1 MRRESTGRP
10 TVYGSAVASQRL
22 CLWPPGVGRYTKIAA
37 DSWGRAVCLSKRDG
51 ILHRDWFG
59 SVRGVGGGWAGRGL
73 EGHNPRRGV
82 EKTEV
87 GERMTARQVNGTPH
101 GLWRAAVT
109 WTLAAKQCVER
120 SERDA
125 PRFMCAICL
134 CGSAVAAQGMYLI
147 GDRPSA
153 GGRGGG
159 GIRGNPRCLPS
170 LLRSPSSRSEVV

>member
-1 MRRESTGRP
+1 MQLPR
-10 TVYGSAVASQRL
+10 SAFV
-22 CLWPPGVGRYTKIAA
+22 CGGVGRYAKIAA

-59 SVRGVGGGWAGRGL
+59 SVHGVGGGWAGRGL

-82 EKTEV
+82 EQTDQTGRRED
-87 GERMTARQVNGTPH
+87 ECAEVNGTPH
-101 GLWRAAVT
+101 GLWCAAVT
-109 WTLAAKQCVER
+109 WTLAAKRCVER
-120 SERDA
+120 SEQDA

-134 CGSAVAAQGMYLI
+134 CGSAVAALGMYLI

-159 GIRGNPRCLPS
+159 GIRGSPRCLPS

>member
-1 MRRESTGRP
+1 MGRT

-22 CLWPPGVGRYTKIAA
+22 CLWRSWPLRKNCGGFLGPRRVSEQARRNLAPG
-37 DSWGRAVCLSKRDG
+37 L
-51 ILHRDWFG
+51 
-59 SVRGVGGGWAGRGL
+59 VRECARGWAEAGRG
-73 EGHNPRRGV
+73 EGSRG
-82 EKTEV
+82 TIR
-87 GERMTARQVNGTPH
+87 GEGLSRLRSERGCVRGVNGTPH
-101 GLWRAAVT
+101 GLWCAAVT
-109 WTLAAKQCVER
+109 WTLAAKRCVEG

-134 CGSAVAAQGMYLI
+134 CGSAVAALGMYLI

-159 GIRGNPRCLPS
+159 GIRGSPRCLPS